1 MSAHAMSRFPLRRLI
16 LPMLLA
22 VYLGYF
28 GYHAF
33 TGTYGIRGK
42 EGFDAEAAVLRA
54 ELAELQAETTAYERR
69 AALLRPQSL
78 DPDMIDERARRSL
91 NVIGATDVVI
101 IP

>member
-1 MSAHAMSRFPLRRLI
+1 MSAHTLSRSPLRRLV

-22 VYLGYF
+22 AYLGYF

-42 EGFDAEAAVLRA
+42 EGFDAEAAVLAA
-54 ELAELQAETTAYERR
+54 ELAELRAETAAYERR
-69 AALLRPQSL
+69 ASLLRPQSL